1 MLLCVLPW
9 LARCRC
15 HLVWWVVS
23 PAASEAVLAV
33 LGTGWVWAAAVYACV
48 CGVAAVAAAAA
59 LAGVV
64 CSRVG

>member
-48 CGVAAVAAAAA
+48 C
-59 LAGVV
+59 
-64 CSRVG
+64 VGWLRWLQLRRLQV